1 MRKDILQSL
10 FGSIHISGGKHEQ
23 TIERACQMNILSS
36 GFNHLDVSPAVFSDS
51 SFRVDA
57 NLRTDLDTDHLTS
70 LADGTNEVGEAAAR
84 STPDIEDTI
93 ASPI

>member
-1 MRKDILQSL
+1 MWNDILQSL
-10 FGSIHISGGKHEQ
+10 FGGIHISGGKHKQ
-23 TIERACQMNILSS
+23 TIEQTCQMNILSR
-36 GFNHLDVSPAVFSDS
+36 GFNHLDVSPAVFRDS
-51 SFRVDA
+51 SLCVHADF
-57 NLRTDLDTDHLTS
+57 RTDLDTDHLTS